1 MMPALPALSSVVL
14 ELRQTTYPP
23 RGGDTVYFAWPKG
36 IPVSDP
42 EAAIVG
48 VQIKYEPLDGW
59 EILRW
64 TTDTIEGDPVI
75 VACQLRAR
83 RVL

>member
-48 VQIKYEPLDGW
+48 VQMLYTPLDGW
-59 EILRW
+59 EILCW
-64 TTDTIEGDPVI
+64 TVDTLDDQPVI
-75 VACQLRAR
+75 VACQLRSR
-83 RVL
+83 RTP